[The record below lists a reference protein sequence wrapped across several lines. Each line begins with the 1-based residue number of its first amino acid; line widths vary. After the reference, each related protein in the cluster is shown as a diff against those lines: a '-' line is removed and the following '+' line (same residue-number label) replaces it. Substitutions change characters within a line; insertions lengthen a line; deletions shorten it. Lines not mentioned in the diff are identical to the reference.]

1 MVPDF
6 VLHDPA
12 ALLSLLLLD
21 LGMAERV
28 AWVVLGREDVDDL
41 AVVALA

>member
-28 AWVVLGREDVDDL
+28 AWVVLRDVEIL
-41 AVVALA
+41 WSL